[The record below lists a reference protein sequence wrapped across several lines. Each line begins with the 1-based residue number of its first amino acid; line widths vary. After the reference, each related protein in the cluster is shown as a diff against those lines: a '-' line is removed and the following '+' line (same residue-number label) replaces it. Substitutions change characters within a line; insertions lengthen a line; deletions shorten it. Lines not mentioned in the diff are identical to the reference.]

1 MKDVNK
7 FIDKSDYN
15 TLKRSYMDACS
26 NEDFYNYVS
35 SLPIEEDTLIKY
47 TSTLEETF
55 QEFENCKNCKSLN
68 SCKNRI
74 KGYKFVPEKTNNNI
88 TF

>member
-26 NEDFYNYVS
+26 NKDFYNYVS
-35 SLPIEEDTLIKY
+35 NLPIEEDTLIKY
-47 TSTLEETF
+47 TSTL
-55 QEFENCKNCKSLN
+55 
-68 SCKNRI
+68 
-74 KGYKFVPEKTNNNI
+74 
-88 TF
+88 

>member
-26 NEDFYNYVS
+26 NIDFYNYVS
-35 SLPIEEDTLIKY
+35 SLPIEDAQSSNSMTNGFLVLLRYIFK
-47 TSTLEETF
+47 TIIFILSLQNTTRSHTF
-55 QEFENCKNCKSLN
+55 NSEILSVLSL
-68 SCKNRI
+68 
-74 KGYKFVPEKTNNNI
+74 
-88 TF
+88 